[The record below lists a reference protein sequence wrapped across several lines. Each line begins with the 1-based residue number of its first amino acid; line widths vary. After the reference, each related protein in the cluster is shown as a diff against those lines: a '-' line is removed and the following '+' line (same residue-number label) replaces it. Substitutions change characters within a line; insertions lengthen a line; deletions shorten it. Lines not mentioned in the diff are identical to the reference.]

1 MLHPVS
7 DQEAYCGP
15 TAIAAVTGRD
25 VTEIGRL
32 IREAGPRYSDPARRI
47 VGMGNEELLETMHR
61 LGWRVAEKWEDPA
74 YGRETGNWGWQGR
87 KHQFSFADF
96 LETHAEGGPFIVT
109 AGHHYLAVGAGKIVD
124 TSHRKGVKA
133 KTYVNGGT
141 KRWIGPHRAPRARVS
156 EWFRFE
162 LASPLAILAD
172 RINAEH
178 EKTVAGF
185 RTGAKH
191 AIACG
196 KLLLE
201 AKAQIEHGKWGA
213 WLKDNFRASGRTARL
228 YMWLAENA
236 SDWQRVADLG
246 LRGLVKHLKLDP
258 PPVESQAEKPRA
270 SEVEQPVKVECEPE
284 VEQPVKKPK
293 ERRVRDEDGNLVTK
307 KELLEK
313 QKQERKKAERER
325 EAQDAK
331 AREFASWLIANHPD
345 IARKLW
351 DLREADW
358 EFWAALDKHFDPEQP
373 SSGNDAD
380 PEASAEAMKAKYA
393 EIENGE
399 EAAA

>member
-7 DQEAYCGP
+7 DEKGYCGP
-15 TAIAAVTGRD
+15 TAMAAITGRSIAD
-25 VTEIGRL
+25 IEQIVRSL
-32 IREAGPRYSDPARRI
+32 GPDPERAI
-47 VGMGNEELLETMHR
+47 VGMNNEELLETMQR
-61 LGWRVAEKWEDPA
+61 LGWRVAEKFEDPA
-74 YGRETGNWGWQGR
+74 YGREARNWGWKGR
-87 KHQFSFADF
+87 KAQYNFAAF
-96 LETHAEGGPFIVT
+96 LEMHADGGPFIVT
-109 AGHHYLAVGAGKIVD
+109 AGHHYLAVGAGKVID
-124 TSHRKGVKA
+124 TTHRKGVRA
-133 KTYVNGGT
+133 ETYLRPARHWT
-141 KRWIGPHRAPRARVS
+141 QRRTPRARVS

-162 LASPLAILAD
+162 PGSPLDILAD

-270 SEVEQPVKVECEPE
+270 PEVEQPVKVECEPE

-325 EAQDAK
+325 EAQEAK

-358 EFWAALDKHFDPEQP
+358 EFWDALHKHFDPEQP
-373 SSGNDAD
+373 ASGNGAD
-380 PEASAEAMKAKYA
+380 PEASAEDMKAKMA
-393 EIENGE
+393 ALDDKG
-399 EAAA
+399 EAA